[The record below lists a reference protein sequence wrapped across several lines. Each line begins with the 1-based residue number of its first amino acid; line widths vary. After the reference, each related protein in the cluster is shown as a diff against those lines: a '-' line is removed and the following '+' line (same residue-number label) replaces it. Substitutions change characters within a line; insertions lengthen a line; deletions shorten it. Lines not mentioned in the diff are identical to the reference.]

1 MGRRLITQKRGK
13 GGPVWTA
20 TTRGAAVSSYADYY
34 ATEGRTIGGEVV
46 ELINDPA
53 RSAVIA
59 RIVLDNG
66 VQEDIIAAEGIHV
79 GQRVQQ
85 GDEAGTEIGNI
96 KTLMNCPE
104 GCPVF
109 NIEKNPG
116 DGGNL
121 VRSSGMYALI
131 LTKEKDIV
139 YVKMPS
145 GNIVQLR
152 PESRATIGVV
162 GAGGRKDKPFVKA
175 GKGYW
180 AMRARHK
187 KYPIVRA
194 IAKNALNHPFGGANH
209 HPGKSK
215 STSRNAPPGR
225 KVGDIASSRTGRR
238 KKN

>member
-20 TTRGAAVSSYADYY
+20 STRGAAVSKYADYY

-46 ELINDPA
+46 GLINDPA
-53 RSAVIA
+53 RTAVIA
-59 RIVLDNG
+59 KIMLDNG
-66 VQEDIIAAEGIHV
+66 VEEDIIAAEGLFV
-79 GQRVQQ
+79 GQRIEQ
-85 GDEAGTEIGNI
+85 GNEAEIGIGNI
-96 KTLMNCPE
+96 KTLANCVE
-104 GCPVF
+104 GCPIF

-131 LTKEKDIV
+131 LTKEKEIV

-145 GNIVQLR
+145 GNIIRLR
-152 PESRATIGVV
+152 PESRATIGVC
-162 GAGGRKDKPFVKA
+162 GAGGRKEKPFVKA
-175 GKGYW
+175 GKKYH

-225 KVGDIASSRTGRR
+225 MVGDIASSRTGRR